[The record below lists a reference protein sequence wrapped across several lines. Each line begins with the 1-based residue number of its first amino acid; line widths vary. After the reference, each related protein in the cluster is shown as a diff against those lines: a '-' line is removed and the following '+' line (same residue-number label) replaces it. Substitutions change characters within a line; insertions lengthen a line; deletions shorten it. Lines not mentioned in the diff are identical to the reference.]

1 MVSKEQLALE
11 ELMFVGHVRDR
22 NQNQVLPHP
31 HAEAVEG
38 KVFKQYDKD
47 HLWYS
52 KYVVIVMELV
62 K

>member
-47 HLWYS
+47 HL
-52 KYVVIVMELV
+52 
-62 K
+62 